1 MANIQP
7 QYGTA
12 TTLTVS
18 NLTNLANGGNA
29 ISALVG
35 NTQYLDYI
43 ITISITTQASAVS
56 TGIVECYVQGTADGS
71 LFDDAV
77 NDKWIG
83 SIAMSGTGAQT
94 RVKTMTIASAFG
106 GSVPPQWQLRIR
118 NNTGGPLNSTN
129 GGTVRYVGVNART
142 V

>member
-12 TTLTVS
+12 ATLTVAS
-18 NLTNLANGGNA
+18 LATLANGSSTV
-29 ISALVG
+29 SALIA

-43 ITISITTQASAVS
+43 FTVSVTTGAGALA
-56 TGIVECYVQGTADGS
+56 TGIVECYAQGSSDGS
-71 LFDDAV
+71 LFDDAT

-83 SIAMSGTGAQT
+83 SIVLSAAGAQT
-94 RVKTMTIASAFG
+94 RMRTMTIASAFG
-106 GSVPPQWQLRIR
+106 GTVPPQFQLRFK
-118 NNTGGPLNSTN
+118 NST
-129 GGTVRYVGVNART
+129 GAALTASSVRYVGVNAKT